1 MIVIGLTGGIA
12 SGKSTVSG
20 LLAEMGAIVLDADKV
35 GHEALSPGAEAYQD
49 VVSAFGHE
57 IVLPDGRIDRKK
69 LGEIVFNSA
78 EALARL
84 NAIMHPRMYKMME
97 QRLDVY
103 RQQGVPVVVLEAAVL
118 LEAHWTP
125 LVDQVWVTQ
134 VSEGTAIRRLR
145 ERNGLSEAQ
154 AVARLRSQL
163 TAAQRATQADII
175 IDTDCPL
182 SETEGQVRELWRG
195 LQQRLAR
202 ESVGR

>member
-1 MIVIGLTGGIA
+1 VIVIGLTGGIA